1 MLANTVTASSRKASP
16 STGLGAA
23 AVIGYP
29 SSRLPSS
36 SVLIAE
42 TSASTASI
50 SVTGMHAAAHHIQQ
64 RRGHIPQPPPTSRLR
79 REVRHRG
86 HAVRPRRSGSRPC
99 RSGGSVPPATRPAAA
114 PPSPSR
120 ATSRRRRSNSVR
132 VDTLDRSF
140 LCVII
145 TQEYVAARHDDQQ
158 PRIARVTAPS
168 AANPSADNRCRRTGS
183 PRSVHASGTVIWPL
197 TPPEHTN
204 TVSPARRLRYRT
216 SSR

>member
-1 MLANTVTASSRKASP
+1 MFANTVTASSRASP
-16 STGLGAA
+16 TTGLGAA

-29 SSRLPSS
+29 SSRRASS

-42 TSASTASI
+42 ISASTAARL
-50 SVTGMHAAAHHIQQ
+50 SVRSHAAAHHLQQ
-64 RRGHIPQPPPTSRLR
+64 RRGHIPRPPPTSRLR
-79 REVRHRG
+79 REVDIGAMRFALG
-86 HAVRPRRSGSRPC
+86 AAAAGL
-99 RSGGSVPPATRPAAA
+99 AA
-114 PPSPSR
+114 PPGLFHQRPHQQPCTSPSR

-204 TVSPARRLRYRT
+204 TVSPPGA
-216 SSR
+216 